1 MRAVDTNVL
10 VRLITRD
17 DERQAQAAER
27 FVAKGGAWVAHVVLA
42 ELAWVLG
49 SVYELRRSEIAQAME
64 LLLDQEQLVV
74 QDPDVVS
81 AAVAAYRAGGG
92 RDFADCLIV
101 EVARKAGHGP
111 VGTFDRKLARLPG
124 AVAV

>member
-17 DERQAQAAER
+17 DERQAMAAQR
-27 FVAKGGAWVAHVVLA
+27 FVEKSGGWVSHIVLT
-42 ELAWVLG
+42 ELAWVLD
-49 SVYELRRSEIAQAME
+49 SVYALGRAEIAKAME
-64 LLLDQEQLVV
+64 LLLDQEQVVV
-74 QDPDVVS
+74 QDPDVAI
-81 AAVAAYRAGGG
+81 AALSLYRKGGG
-92 RDFADCLIV
+92 HDFADCLIV